1 MDDQIRGDTIVNEED
16 VPLGGRGRPPI
27 PVTEE
32 VLECRRLSKQQAN
45 ASRPKRV
52 GPSRKRGRPKR
63 GMLGTIQGEE
73 DLSSTPINTTC
84 HQYGAATS
92 TQTSPLNSDVSS
104 AKANLGVV
112 PSRKWGRPLVVVTE
126 EVLERRRLSKQ
137 RVNAARAKKEGPAR
151 ERGRPKREVL

>member
-104 AKANLGVV
+104 AK
-112 PSRKWGRPLVVVTE
+112 E
-126 EVLERRRLSKQ
+126 
-137 RVNAARAKKEGPAR
+137 EGPAR